1 MSFTKTYI
9 KESFIIGPNKTV
21 LLIHP
26 KLLFRDLYMIPKVD
40 LIVVSGVK
48 NLSLSTIAVLY
59 PKVVLVFDSSNPL
72 WKIQL
77 WKKEAERLHLR
88 HHSVPEQGAFEFNL

>member
-1 MSFTKTYI
+1 
-9 KESFIIGPNKTV
+9 
-21 LLIHP
+21 
-26 KLLFRDLYMIPKVD
+26 MIPKVD

-59 PKVVLVFDSSNPL
+59 PKVVLVFDSSTPL